1 MIIYMVF
8 ANGLNYYNSNS
19 AKNFINV
26 LSYTF
31 LLSLG
36 ESLMIIPELILKK
49 KISSNNIE
57 SNNNNINENKSKDI
71 NSKIIGT
78 NNPRNVVY
86 ATMNALENMQTAE
99 SVAKKRGKKVSEI
112 L

>member
-1 MIIYMVF
+1 MENKRCISFGACNKKYWILILGIFITMIIYMVF
-8 ANGLNYYNSNS
+8 VIGLNYYNSNS

-49 KISSNNIE
+49 KISS
-57 SNNNNINENKSKDI
+57 
-71 NSKIIGT
+71 KILRVIIIT
-78 NNPRNVVY
+78 
-86 ATMNALENMQTAE
+86 
-99 SVAKKRGKKVSEI
+99 
-112 L
+112 